1 VVRYS
6 SDKREA
12 TYYRYWMHL
21 VHHDVPAHF
30 GVRTDDHK
38 LIYYYSEHYKPEKYG
53 TPTMTWMPESFPIE
67 STPKAW
73 ELYDLKKDP
82 EELVNRYDDPDY
94 QNVVADLKAKLI
106 NMREE
111 LQEGDE
117 AFPQLKEVIDTHWE

>member
-1 VVRYS
+1 
-6 SDKREA
+6 
-12 TYYRYWMHL
+12 
-21 VHHDVPAHF
+21 
-30 GVRTDDHK
+30 
-38 LIYYYSEHYKPEKYG
+38 
-53 TPTMTWMPESFPIE
+53 MTWMPESFPIE